1 MIASSA
7 PKSQS
12 RFREWILVVVGLLLS
27 IGSRAGAEHDG
38 KIQILLL
45 GDSTT
50 IGSVCRKARPEGPH
64 HEDVIRILLAAE
76 KDLPPVNVINKGQ
89 DGDFLQ
95 RLLTTRYEK
104 DIAKLPGIDFVIVRY
119 GLNDQRRRE
128 DFAVNFPKDFHELI
142 GKLRSD
148 FPGATLIP
156 MTVIPYLK
164 EADGAAINAHVRK
177 VAEDE
182 KLTLFD
188 IYPRYSAELA
198 KGPNMLSYR
207 RFPLGK
213 VPEKYHGIV
222 APFVTGADKNAA
234 VVVMDNQL
242 DAHLGDHPEWYL
254 DRHPNLAGYHV
265 IGDETA
271 KFLAPLIRAKKA
283 K

>member
-1 MIASSA
+1 MSVK
-7 PKSQS
+7 PLLKSQGHICN
-12 RFREWILVVVGLLLS
+12 ILAVVCLTFFGTHAV
-27 IGSRAGAEHDG
+27 AEQDG

-50 IGSVCRKARPEGPH
+50 IGSICRKARPEGPH

-95 RLLTTRYEK
+95 RLMTTRYEK
-104 DIAKLPGIDFVIVRY
+104 DIAKLPGIDFVIIRY
-119 GLNDQRRRE
+119 GLNDRRRRE
-128 DFAVNFPKDFHELI
+128 EFAVNFPKDYHELI

-164 EADGAAINAHVRK
+164 DADAADINDHVRK
-177 VAEDE
+177 VAAEE
-182 KLTLFD
+182 KLNLFD
-188 IYPRYSAELA
+188 IFPRYSAELA
-198 KGPNMLSYR
+198 KGPNMLNYR
-207 RFPLGK
+207 RFPLAK

-222 APFVTGADKNAA
+222 APFVMGKDKDAA

-271 KFLAPLIRAKKA
+271 KFLAPLIRAKTA
-283 K
+283 R